1 MYKKIVHNIT
11 EEHFDHPLATEIK
24 SRMSKGKEGMPS
36 PEMLSPNMPLPQFVM
51 NEDTMNFRMDSRSLW
66 AKYAWGLL
74 NYGISMNAGL
84 PVMEQV
90 EARMFKNARTLGDY
104 ITPYYGISAGTRFS
118 DLLSSIGQVG
128 IDVVKATKEKESIEK
143 YMVMWQDQI
152 EDLAE
157 FMNELNPANWP
168 KATITD
174 YFTNMVKFWVDEI
187 QARATN
193 NIIAD
198 EAAIENLNK
207 LMVMGVPNSIPTH
220 KASSLSD
227 VFSRGIIAQYPALFA
242 E

>member
-24 SRMSKGKEGMPS
+24 SRMTKGQRELP
-36 PEMLSPNMPLPQFVM
+36 PEMLGPNDALPQYVM

-90 EARMFKNARTLGDY
+90 EARMFKNARALGDY
-104 ITPYYGISAGTRFS
+104 VTPYYGITAGTRFS

-128 IDVVKATKEKESIEK
+128 IDVVKATKEKEPVDK
-143 YMVMWQDQI
+143 YRVMWQDQI

-168 KATITD
+168 KSTIID
-174 YFTNMVKFWVDEI
+174 YFTNLVGFWVDEI
-187 QARATN
+187 QARAAN
-193 NIIAD
+193 DAIAD

-207 LMVMGVPNSIPTH
+207 LVVMGVPNSVPKH

-227 VFSRGIIAQYPALFA
+227 VFSRGIVAQFPSLFT